1 MTSITLTKT
10 KLALAIT
17 AVALLVPATAWA
29 THTFTD
35 VEDGRFYTDAVEW
48 AFDNDITTG
57 TSETTFSPDDPV
69 TRGQNVTFAKRYDD
83 NIVQPALSEMGDD
96 IDANTAAIT
105 NDSAAAFA
113 NGDNTEIEV
122 GTSGGSSIQTLT
134 MTAPADGVIIANS
147 FVRLESDTG
156 AGVGC
161 SLADEAGHDGIAQQ
175 QASLTD
181 GPGVFANLAN
191 TRGFDVTAG
200 EAITIHLFCTQF
212 GIDAMA
218 AQATITAIFTA
229 S

>member
-17 AVALLVPATAWA
+17 SVALLVPATAWA

-35 VEDGRFYTDAVEW
+35 VEDGRFYTEAVEW
-48 AFDNDITTG
+48 AFENDITTG
-57 TSETTFSPDDPV
+57 TSDTTFSPDDPV

-83 NIVQPALSEMGDD
+83 NIVQPALSEMG
-96 IDANTAAIT
+96 TTVAA
-105 NDSAAAFA
+105 DSAAAFV
-113 NGDNTEIEV
+113 NGDNTEIAV

-134 MTAPADGVIIANS
+134 MTAPADGVIVANS

-161 SLADEAGHDGIAQQ
+161 SLADEAAHDGIAQQ

-218 AQATITAIFTA
+218 AQASITAIFTA